1 MKIKHLLASVLLTL
15 AFTLPA
21 QAIENYAFDIKGQH
35 ALIQFKVKHLGYS
48 WLIGNFNRFNGSY
61 SYDDKNPANDRVQVE
76 IDVASLFSNHAE
88 RDKHLRSADFFDV
101 AKFPKASFVSTG
113 FEDKGDGHGLL
124 HGDFTLRGITKN
136 ISFDVVQIGEGK
148 DPWGGFRR
156 GFAGTATIH
165 LSDYNML
172 KSSMLGA
179 VAENVELYFSI
190 EGVRQ

>member
-35 ALIQFKVKHLGYS
+35 AFIQFKVKHLGYS